1 MQVNY
6 RTISSYE
13 YDAISGQYKQV
24 DKQVEDYSST
34 SDSDF
39 IDILSKLEEN
49 SSTSSTEENL
59 QNNTQSSNSNF
70 SQYAQ
75 MSSMYAYRFRQNEGE
90 LSLKTQSVSVHNDLL
105 NQNANGQNKD
115 SSLLGDLLNAIK
127 LKPQMR
133 L

>member
-1 MQVNY
+1 MQVSY
-6 RTISSYE
+6 KTISSYE

-24 DKQVEDYSST
+24 NKQVEDYSST

-39 IDILSKLEEN
+39 MDILSKLEEN
-49 SSTSSTEENL
+49 SGISSTEENL
-59 QNNTQSSNSNF
+59 QNNTQSSNSNS

-90 LSLKTQSVSVHNDLL
+90 LSLKAQSASVHNDLL

-115 SSLLGDLLNAIK
+115 SSLLGDLLNAI
-127 LKPQMR
+127 
-133 L
+133 

>member
-49 SSTSSTEENL
+49 SGASSAEGNL
-59 QNNTQSSNSNF
+59 QNNTQSSNSNS

-90 LSLKTQSVSVHNDLL
+90 LSLKAQSASVHNDLL

-115 SSLLGDLLNAIK
+115 SSLLGDLLNAI
-127 LKPQMR
+127 
-133 L
+133 

>member
-1 MQVNY
+1 MQVSY
-6 RTISSYE
+6 KTISSYE

-39 IDILSKLEEN
+39 MDILSKLEEN
-49 SSTSSTEENL
+49 SGISSTEENL
-59 QNNTQSSNSNF
+59 QNNTQSSNSNS

-75 MSSMYAYRFRQNEGE
+75 MSSMDAYRFRQNEGE
-90 LSLKTQSVSVHNDLL
+90 LSLKAQSASVHNDLL

-115 SSLLGDLLNAIK
+115 SSLLGDLLNAI
-127 LKPQMR
+127 
-133 L
+133 

>member
-1 MQVNY
+1 MQVSY
-6 RTISSYE
+6 KTISSYE

-39 IDILSKLEEN
+39 MDILSKLEEN
-49 SSTSSTEENL
+49 SGISSTEENL
-59 QNNTQSSNSNF
+59 QNNTQSSNSNS

-90 LSLKTQSVSVHNDLL
+90 LSLKDQSASVHNDLL

-115 SSLLGDLLNAIK
+115 SSLLGDLLNAI
-127 LKPQMR
+127 
-133 L
+133 

>member
-1 MQVNY
+1 MQVSY
-6 RTISSYE
+6 KTVGSYE

-39 IDILSKLEEN
+39 MDILSKLEEN
-49 SSTSSTEENL
+49 SGTSSTEENL
-59 QNNTQSSNSNF
+59 QNNTQSSNSNS

-90 LSLKTQSVSVHNDLL
+90 LSLKAQSASVHNDLL

-115 SSLLGDLLNAIK
+115 SSLLGDLLNAI
-127 LKPQMR
+127 
-133 L
+133 

>member
-1 MQVNY
+1 MQVSY
-6 RTISSYE
+6 KTISSYE

-39 IDILSKLEEN
+39 MNILSKLEEN
-49 SSTSSTEENL
+49 SGISSTEENL
-59 QNNTQSSNSNF
+59 QNNTQSSNSNS

-90 LSLKTQSVSVHNDLL
+90 LSLKAQSASVHNDLL

-115 SSLLGDLLNAIK
+115 SSLLGDLLNAI
-127 LKPQMR
+127 
-133 L
+133 

>member
-1 MQVNY
+1 MQVSY
-6 RTISSYE
+6 KTISSYE

-24 DKQVEDYSST
+24 DKQAEDYSST

-39 IDILSKLEEN
+39 MDILSKLEEN
-49 SSTSSTEENL
+49 SGVSSTEENL
-59 QNNTQSSNSNF
+59 QNNTQSSNSNS

-90 LSLKTQSVSVHNDLL
+90 LSLKAQSASVHNDLL

-115 SSLLGDLLNAIK
+115 SSLLGDLLNAI
-127 LKPQMR
+127 
-133 L
+133 

>member
-1 MQVNY
+1 MQVSY
-6 RTISSYE
+6 KTISSYE

-24 DKQVEDYSST
+24 DKQVEYYSST

-39 IDILSKLEEN
+39 MDILSKLEEN
-49 SSTSSTEENL
+49 SGISSTEENL
-59 QNNTQSSNSNF
+59 QNNTQSSNSNS

-90 LSLKTQSVSVHNDLL
+90 LSLKAQSASVHNDLL

-115 SSLLGDLLNAIK
+115 SSLLGDLLNAI
-127 LKPQMR
+127 
-133 L
+133 

>member
-49 SSTSSTEENL
+49 SGTSSAEENL
-59 QNNTQSSNSNF
+59 QNNTQSSNSNS

-90 LSLKTQSVSVHNDLL
+90 LSLKAQSASVHNDLL
-105 NQNANGQNKD
+105 NQNVNGQNKD
-115 SSLLGDLLNAIK
+115 SSLLGDLLNAI
-127 LKPQMR
+127 
-133 L
+133 

>member
-1 MQVNY
+1 MPVSY
-6 RTISSYE
+6 KTISSYE

-39 IDILSKLEEN
+39 MDILSKLEEN
-49 SSTSSTEENL
+49 SGISSTEENL
-59 QNNTQSSNSNF
+59 QNNTQSSNSNS

-90 LSLKTQSVSVHNDLL
+90 LSLKAQSASVHNDLL

-115 SSLLGDLLNAIK
+115 SSLLGDLLNAI
-127 LKPQMR
+127 
-133 L
+133 

>member
-1 MQVNY
+1 MQVSY
-6 RTISSYE
+6 KTVSSYE

-39 IDILSKLEEN
+39 MDILSKLEEN
-49 SSTSSTEENL
+49 SGISSTEENL
-59 QNNTQSSNSNF
+59 QNNTQSSNSNS
-70 SQYAQ
+70 SQYVQ

-90 LSLKTQSVSVHNDLL
+90 LSLKAQSASVHNDLL

-115 SSLLGDLLNAIK
+115 SSLLGDLLNAI
-127 LKPQMR
+127 
-133 L
+133 

>member
-1 MQVNY
+1 MQVSY
-6 RTISSYE
+6 KTVSSYE

-39 IDILSKLEEN
+39 MDILSKLEEN
-49 SSTSSTEENL
+49 SGTSSTEENL
-59 QNNTQSSNSNF
+59 QNNTQSSNSNS

-90 LSLKTQSVSVHNDLL
+90 LSLKAQSASVHNDLL

-115 SSLLGDLLNAIK
+115 SSLLGDLLNAI
-127 LKPQMR
+127 
-133 L
+133 

>member
-49 SSTSSTEENL
+49 SGTSSAEGNL
-59 QNNTQSSNSNF
+59 QNNTQSSNSNS

-90 LSLKTQSVSVHNDLL
+90 LSLKAQSASVHNDLL

-115 SSLLGDLLNAIK
+115 SSLLGDLLNAI
-127 LKPQMR
+127 
-133 L
+133 

>member
-1 MQVNY
+1 MQVSY
-6 RTISSYE
+6 KTISSYE

-39 IDILSKLEEN
+39 MDILSKLEEN

-59 QNNTQSSNSNF
+59 QNNTQSSNSNS

-90 LSLKTQSVSVHNDLL
+90 LSLKAQSASVHNDLL

-115 SSLLGDLLNAIK
+115 SSLLGDLLNAI
-127 LKPQMR
+127 
-133 L
+133 

>member
-1 MQVNY
+1 MQVSY
-6 RTISSYE
+6 KTISSYE

-34 SDSDF
+34 SDSEF
-39 IDILSKLEEN
+39 MDILSKLEEN
-49 SSTSSTEENL
+49 SGTSSTEENL
-59 QNNTQSSNSNF
+59 QNNTQSSNSNS

-90 LSLKTQSVSVHNDLL
+90 LSLKAQSASVHNDLL

-115 SSLLGDLLNAIK
+115 SSLLGDLLNAI
-127 LKPQMR
+127 
-133 L
+133 

>member
-49 SSTSSTEENL
+49 SGAPSAEGNL
-59 QNNTQSSNSNF
+59 QNNTQSSNSNS

-90 LSLKTQSVSVHNDLL
+90 LSLKAQSASVHNDLL

-115 SSLLGDLLNAIK
+115 SSLLGDLLNAI
-127 LKPQMR
+127 
-133 L
+133 

>member
-24 DKQVEDYSST
+24 DKQVEDYSLT

-49 SSTSSTEENL
+49 SGTSSAEENL
-59 QNNTQSSNSNF
+59 QNNTQSSNSNS

-75 MSSMYAYRFRQNEGE
+75 MSSMYAYRFRQNESE
-90 LSLKTQSVSVHNDLL
+90 LSLKAQSASVHNDLL

-115 SSLLGDLLNAIK
+115 SSLLGDLLNAI
-127 LKPQMR
+127 
-133 L
+133 

>member
-1 MQVNY
+1 MQVSY
-6 RTISSYE
+6 KTISSYE

-39 IDILSKLEEN
+39 MDILSKLEEN
-49 SSTSSTEENL
+49 SGISSTEENL
-59 QNNTQSSNSNF
+59 QNNTQSSNSNS
-70 SQYAQ
+70 SQYVQ

-90 LSLKTQSVSVHNDLL
+90 LSLKAQSASMHNDLL

-115 SSLLGDLLNAIK
+115 SSLLGDLLNAI
-127 LKPQMR
+127 
-133 L
+133 

>member
-1 MQVNY
+1 MQVSY
-6 RTISSYE
+6 KTISSYE

-39 IDILSKLEEN
+39 MDILSKLEEN
-49 SSTSSTEENL
+49 SGTSSAEENL
-59 QNNTQSSNSNF
+59 QNNTQSSNSNS

-90 LSLKTQSVSVHNDLL
+90 LSLKAQSASVHNDLL

-115 SSLLGDLLNAIK
+115 SSLLGDLLNAI
-127 LKPQMR
+127 
-133 L
+133 

>member
-1 MQVNY
+1 MQVSY
-6 RTISSYE
+6 KTISSYE

-39 IDILSKLEEN
+39 MDILSKLEEN
-49 SSTSSTEENL
+49 SGISSTEENL
-59 QNNTQSSNSNF
+59 QNNTQSSNSNS

-75 MSSMYAYRFRQNEGE
+75 MSSMYAYRFRQNAGE
-90 LSLKTQSVSVHNDLL
+90 LSLKAQSASVHNDLL

-115 SSLLGDLLNAIK
+115 SSLLGDLLNAI
-127 LKPQMR
+127 
-133 L
+133 

>member
-1 MQVNY
+1 MHILKGENY

-115 SSLLGDLLNAIK
+115 SSLLGDLLNAI
-127 LKPQMR
+127 
-133 L
+133 

>member
-39 IDILSKLEEN
+39 MDILSKLEEN
-49 SSTSSTEENL
+49 SGISSTEENL
-59 QNNTQSSNSNF
+59 QNNTQSSNSNS

-90 LSLKTQSVSVHNDLL
+90 LSLKAQSASVHNDLL

-115 SSLLGDLLNAIK
+115 SSLLGDLLNAI
-127 LKPQMR
+127 
-133 L
+133 

>member
-1 MQVNY
+1 MQVSY
-6 RTISSYE
+6 KTISSYE

-39 IDILSKLEEN
+39 MDILSKLEEN
-49 SSTSSTEENL
+49 SGTSSTEENL
-59 QNNTQSSNSNF
+59 QNNTQSSNSNS

-90 LSLKTQSVSVHNDLL
+90 LSLKAQSASVHNDLL

-115 SSLLGDLLNAIK
+115 SSLLGDLLNAI
-127 LKPQMR
+127 
-133 L
+133 

>member
-1 MQVNY
+1 MQVSY
-6 RTISSYE
+6 KTISLYE

-39 IDILSKLEEN
+39 MDILSKLEEN
-49 SSTSSTEENL
+49 SGISSTEENL
-59 QNNTQSSNSNF
+59 QNNTQSSNSNS

-90 LSLKTQSVSVHNDLL
+90 LSLKAQSASVHNDLL

-115 SSLLGDLLNAIK
+115 SSLLGDLLNAI
-127 LKPQMR
+127 
-133 L
+133 

>member
-49 SSTSSTEENL
+49 SGTSSAEENL
-59 QNNTQSSNSNF
+59 QNNTQSSNSNS

-90 LSLKTQSVSVHNDLL
+90 LSLKAQSASVHNDLL
-105 NQNANGQNKD
+105 NQNTNGQNKD
-115 SSLLGDLLNAIK
+115 SSLLGDLLNAI
-127 LKPQMR
+127 
-133 L
+133 

>member
-1 MQVNY
+1 MQVSY
-6 RTISSYE
+6 KTISSYE

-39 IDILSKLEEN
+39 MDILSKLEEN
-49 SSTSSTEENL
+49 SGISSTEENL
-59 QNNTQSSNSNF
+59 QNNTQSSNSNS

-90 LSLKTQSVSVHNDLL
+90 LSLKAQSASVHNDLL
-105 NQNANGQNKD
+105 NQNANGENKD
-115 SSLLGDLLNAIK
+115 SSLLGDLLNAI
-127 LKPQMR
+127 
-133 L
+133 

>member
-39 IDILSKLEEN
+39 MDILSKLEEN
-49 SSTSSTEENL
+49 SGISSTEENL
-59 QNNTQSSNSNF
+59 QNNTQSSNSNS
-70 SQYAQ
+70 SQYVQ

-90 LSLKTQSVSVHNDLL
+90 LSLKAQSASVHNDLL

-115 SSLLGDLLNAIK
+115 SSLLGDLLNAI
-127 LKPQMR
+127 
-133 L
+133 

>member
-49 SSTSSTEENL
+49 SSTSSAEENL
-59 QNNTQSSNSNF
+59 QNNTQSSNSNS

-90 LSLKTQSVSVHNDLL
+90 LSLKAQSASVHNDLL
-105 NQNANGQNKD
+105 NHNANGQNKD
-115 SSLLGDLLNAIK
+115 SSLLGDLLNAI
-127 LKPQMR
+127 
-133 L
+133 

>member
-1 MQVNY
+1 MQVSY
-6 RTISSYE
+6 KTISSYE

-39 IDILSKLEEN
+39 MDILSKLEEN
-49 SSTSSTEENL
+49 SGISSTEENL
-59 QNNTQSSNSNF
+59 QNNTQSSNSNSF
-70 SQYAQ
+70 QYAQ

-90 LSLKTQSVSVHNDLL
+90 LSLKAQSASVHNDLL

-115 SSLLGDLLNAIK
+115 SSLLGDLLNAI
-127 LKPQMR
+127 
-133 L
+133 

>member
-49 SSTSSTEENL
+49 SGISSTEENL

-115 SSLLGDLLNAIK
+115 SSLLGDLLNAI
-127 LKPQMR
+127 
-133 L
+133 

>member
-13 YDAISGQYKQV
+13 YDVISGQYKQV

-49 SSTSSTEENL
+49 SSTSSAEENL
-59 QNNTQSSNSNF
+59 QNNTQSSNSNS

-75 MSSMYAYRFRQNEGE
+75 MSSVYAYRFRQNEGE
-90 LSLKTQSVSVHNDLL
+90 LSLKAQSASVHNDLL

-115 SSLLGDLLNAIK
+115 SSLLGDLLNAI
-127 LKPQMR
+127 
-133 L
+133 

>member
-1 MQVNY
+1 MQVSY
-6 RTISSYE
+6 KTISSYE

-34 SDSDF
+34 SDPDF
-39 IDILSKLEEN
+39 MDILSKLEEN
-49 SSTSSTEENL
+49 SGISSTEENL
-59 QNNTQSSNSNF
+59 QNNTQSSNSNS

-90 LSLKTQSVSVHNDLL
+90 LSLKAQSASVHNDLL

-115 SSLLGDLLNAIK
+115 SSLLGDLLNAI
-127 LKPQMR
+127 
-133 L
+133 

>member
-1 MQVNY
+1 MQVSY
-6 RTISSYE
+6 KTISSYE

-39 IDILSKLEEN
+39 MDILSKLEEN
-49 SSTSSTEENL
+49 SGISSTEENL
-59 QNNTQSSNSNF
+59 QNNTQSSNSNS

-75 MSSMYAYRFRQNEGE
+75 ISSMYAYRFRQNEGE
-90 LSLKTQSVSVHNDLL
+90 LSLKAQSASVHNDLL

-115 SSLLGDLLNAIK
+115 SSLLGDLLNAI
-127 LKPQMR
+127 
-133 L
+133 